1 MKKQFALSV
10 IIGLLSMSV
19 FASNVIEKKTMR
31 YLKSVHTP
39 LYDNENY
46 IINPVLPKCDKKYW
60 VIKENQ
66 VVEMTEAEKAI
77 KNTELAIALDVKNQA
92 IQVAN
97 EAKEREALIQARMRK
112 IAEEQLISEGVIDI
126 VETPI
131 LDNVTID
138 TDTQT
143 HVTEESVLEIISIK
157 THTITNVT
165 TEAK

>member
-1 MKKQFALSV
+1 MIKRLIALSL
-10 IIGLLSMSV
+10 ILCSTCL

-60 VIKENQ
+60 VIKDNT

-77 KNTELAIALDVKNQA
+77 KDTELATALDAKNA
-92 IQVAN
+92 IIQLAN
-97 EAKEREALIQARMRK
+97 EAKEREALIQSRIHK
-112 IAEEQLISEGVIDI
+112 IAEEQLISEGVI
-126 VETPI
+126 EA
-131 LDNVTID
+131 VTLESFAIP

-143 HVTEESVLEIISIK
+143 YVTSEVK
-157 THTITNVT
+157 
-165 TEAK
+165 

>member
-1 MKKQFALSV
+1 MKRILTLSL
-10 IIGLLSMSV
+10 ILCSTCL

-39 LYDNENY
+39 RYKNENY

-60 VIKENQ
+60 VIKDNQ

-77 KNTELAIALDVKNQA
+77 KDTELATALDVKNQA

-112 IAEEQLISEGVIDI
+112 IAEEQLISEGVIDVVTKSVLESI
-126 VETPI
+126 
-131 LDNVTID
+131 TID
-138 TDTQT
+138 TDTQEY
-143 HVTEESVLEIISIK
+143 VTS
-157 THTITNVT
+157 
-165 TEAK
+165 EAK

>member
-1 MKKQFALSV
+1 MKKIAILSL
-10 IIGLLSMSV
+10 ILCSTCL

-39 LYDNENY
+39 NYNNENY
-46 IINPVLPKCDKKYW
+46 IINPILPKCDKKYW

-77 KNTELAIALDVKNQA
+77 KNTELATALDVKNQA

-112 IAEEQLISEGVIDI
+112 IAEEQLISEGVIDVVTKSVLESI
-126 VETPI
+126 
-131 LDNVTID
+131 TID

-143 HVTEESVLEIISIK
+143 Y
-157 THTITNVT
+157 VT

>member
-31 YLKSVHTP
+31 YLISVHTP
-39 LYDNENY
+39 NYNNENY
-46 IINPVLPKCDKKYW
+46 IINPVLPACDKKYW
-60 VIKENQ
+60 MIKDNK
-66 VVEMTEAEKAI
+66 VMEMTEAEKAI

-112 IAEEQLISEGVIDI
+112 IAEEQLISEGVIDVVTKSVLESI
-126 VETPI
+126 
-131 LDNVTID
+131 TID
-138 TDTQT
+138 TDTQ
-143 HVTEESVLEIISIK
+143 EY
-157 THTITNVT
+157 VT